1 MKWFEEVCNFVAGL
15 PSTEEVERALNEN
28 EVVLDRRKDV
38 GVALAFEELSG
49 VSVYERR
56 YMHRSVNDRLFS
68 VEVVPAA
75 SAELLSEQLSCDKE
89 VLKQESV
96 VYEEDGAKSTYKP
109 RKTSTQY
116 KTRRRMVRLRPLGR
130 EAVKE
135 FTLSKPACMDEVAL
149 ALRQGL
155 VPDENRDRCG
165 FSEGRGKVV
174 LSCSRHLAE
183 VKDEGMHTV
192 VSAGSVKHASAVFFE
207 VAVIEQAS
215 KTTSAHCGMTVGLL
229 DMNHKENSFGGDYCS
244 SLGFSCDGT
253 VASGTF
259 ERTHNF
265 KFFAGDTVGLLVK
278 FPESLTGKHPEFA
291 EGLSSNSSSSSSFDE
306 GSEELCAS
314 PILSSEGKF
323 AHVTIFVN
331 GSQVVF
337 EPIPF
342 LVEGVDDIRAA
353 VFLSRQGV
361 KAEIRCCPVDMRM
374 VPWDCLPLNT
384 VSLSQK
390 SLSASKRDHA

>member
-1 MKWFEEVCNFVAGL
+1 MKWFGEVCNFVAGL
-15 PSTEEVERALNEN
+15 PSTEEVERALKQKEL
-28 EVVLDRRKDV
+28 VLDRRKDV
-38 GVALAFEELSG
+38 GVALAFEELNG

-56 YMHRSVNDRLFS
+56 YMHKSVNDRLFS

-75 SAELLSEQLSCDKE
+75 SAELLSEQLSCDE
-89 VLKQESV
+89 EILKQESV
-96 VYEEDGAKSTYKP
+96 VFEEDGAKSSDTP
-109 RKTSTQY
+109 RKASPHY

-135 FTLSKPACMDEVAL
+135 FALSKPACMDEVAL

-155 VPDENRDRCG
+155 VVDENRERCG
-165 FSEGRGKVV
+165 FSEGNGKAV

-183 VKDEGMHTV
+183 AKGEGMHTV
-192 VSAGSVKHASAVFFE
+192 VSAGNLKHASAVFFE

-215 KTTSAHCGMTVGLL
+215 KTTSADCGITVGLL
-229 DMNHKENSFGGDYCS
+229 NMNHKENSFGGDYSS

-259 ERTHNF
+259 ERIHNF

-278 FPESLTGKHPEFA
+278 FPEKLTGKHPEFT
-291 EGLSSNSSSSSSFDE
+291 EGLSSNSSSSSTFDE
-306 GSEELCAS
+306 GAEDLCAS
-314 PILSSEGKF
+314 PILSSEGKL

-331 GSQVVF
+331 GAQVVF

-342 LVEGVDDIRAA
+342 RIEGVDDIRAA
-353 VFLSRQGV
+353 VFLSRHGV

-374 VPWDCLPLNT
+374 VPWDCLPLNS

-390 SLSASKRDHA
+390 SLSVSKRD